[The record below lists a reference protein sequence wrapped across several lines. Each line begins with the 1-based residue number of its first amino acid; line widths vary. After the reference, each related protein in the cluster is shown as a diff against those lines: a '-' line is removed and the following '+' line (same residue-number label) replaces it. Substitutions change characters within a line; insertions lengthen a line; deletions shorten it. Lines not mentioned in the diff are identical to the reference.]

1 MDSMQARSLSRR
13 ITDSLTGPEA
23 TPGERA
29 LGWLAALVAAAA
41 QLIWALRTGEW
52 SAIQTL
58 VAVLLAFDIGGGV
71 VVNATRSAKRW
82 WHRPGRS
89 QRRQFAFF
97 VLHVHPFLIAVLWP
111 DFSWSSA
118 FALYATMLAMA
129 LAVLSAPG
137 LLKRPLSFG
146 LGAAG
151 IVLAVT
157 LIEMPPGLAWLPVL
171 YLIKLVM
178 AHAVPES

>member
-1 MDSMQARSLSRR
+1 MRARSLSRR
-13 ITDSLTGPEA
+13 ISDVLTGPEA
-23 TPGERA
+23 SPGERA
-29 LGWLAALVAAAA
+29 LGWLAAAVAASA
-41 QLIWALRTGEW
+41 QLFWALRVGDW
-52 SAIQTL
+52 SAVQTL
-58 VAVLLAFDIGGGV
+58 VAVLIAFDIGGGV

-89 QRRQFAFF
+89 QRRQFGFF
-97 VLHVHPFLIAVLWP
+97 VAHAHPFVVAALWP
-111 DFSWSSA
+111 DFSWTSA
-118 FALYATMLAMA
+118 FTLYTVMLLMA
-129 LAVLSAPG
+129 LTVMAAPD

-151 IVLAVT
+151 IVLVVT
-157 LIEMPPGLAWLPVL
+157 SMQMPAGLAWLPVL